1 MSAKGRIEVAE
12 AVSARGESPWRTAW
26 LSDEVLLLSC
36 PPGADPAGSGGSP
49 RQASRRPLV
58 LDAKAFIGP
67 LGRIFAVAPADSIKG
82 ARRLEL
88 VDHEKAEAIAVD
100 AVEIRQ
106 ALTDLRTFLREGPAG
121 WDAEARAALLEF
133 LPALG
138 AEHGLSPSLGEGLRQ
153 VRDALRERQPVVIED
168 RRVGRGI
175 AIERLHR
182 IDERRFY
189 VRGRA
194 WDEVAP
200 ITTLAVMSPEGERVE
215 LLQRLFR
222 HPGREGAFSGLFE
235 LSAPSRGAEG
245 WVVDVSSGPGRSV
258 ETSAALAPD
267 PMQTI
272 LTDAAQDLE
281 GAEILRER
289 HLRPAIARL
298 VELRRA
304 SAGIVEVAAYGRAP
318 RCPAVSVVVPLQR
331 RVDLI
336 EHQFAQFAADP
347 ELLACE
353 LLYVLDDPEQGEG
366 LQELG
371 GELFALYGLPFRLA
385 ALTEAAGLPIACDLG
400 ASLARGERLVLLGA
414 DVLPDRPGWLGVMAA
429 ALDADPAVA
438 AATPKLLY
446 ADEAIDQAGLE
457 YSDSAARGGCP
468 LVRPR
473 LRGMHRSNPAA
484 AGAVPVAAAGL
495 ACLMV
500 DATAFHEVGGLRAEY
515 GLGQYEGADLSRR
528 LAEAGHALH
537 YVPEAE
543 LYRLEGLGAAPEAL
557 GESYARWLHSRLWGD
572 AVAGTRG

>member
-12 AVSARGESPWRTAW
+12 AASARGRSSWRTAW
-26 LSDEVLLLSC
+26 LCDQVLLLFC
-36 PPGADPAGSGGSP
+36 PLGSAPAGSGGSP
-49 RQASRRPLV
+49 RPASRRPLV
-58 LDAKAFIGP
+58 LDAKVFTAP
-67 LGRIFAVAPADSIKG
+67 LGRIFAAAPGDSIEG
-82 ARRLEL
+82 SRRLEL
-88 VDHEKAEAIAVD
+88 VDRENVESIVVD
-100 AVEIRQ
+100 AVEIRE

-121 WDAEARAALLEF
+121 WDMETRTALLEF

-138 AEHGLSPSLGEGLRQ
+138 AEHGLSQSLSHGLCQ
-153 VRDALRERQPVVIED
+153 VRDALRERHPVVVED

-200 ITTLAVMSPEGERVE
+200 ITGLAVTSPEGERVE

-222 HPGREGAFSGLFE
+222 HPGREGTFSGFFE
-235 LSAPSRGAEG
+235 LGSPSRGADG
-245 WVVDVSSGPGRSV
+245 WVAEISSGPGRSV
-258 ETSAALAPD
+258 ETPTALAPD
-267 PMQTI
+267 PIETI
-272 LTDAAQDLE
+272 LADAALDLE
-281 GAEILRER
+281 GAETLREL

-304 SAGIVEVAAYGRAP
+304 SAGIVEIAGYGRVP
-318 RCPAVSVVVPLQR
+318 RSPAVSVVVPLQR

-366 LQELG
+366 MQELA

-385 ALTEAAGLPIACDLG
+385 VLTEAAGLPIACDLG
-400 ASLARGERLVLLGA
+400 ASLAGGERLLLLGA
-414 DVLPDRPGWLGVMAA
+414 DVLPDRPGWLGAMAA

-457 YSDSAARGGCP
+457 YADSAGRDGCP
-468 LVRPR
+468 AVRPR
-473 LRGMHRSNPAA
+473 LRGMHRSIPAA
-484 AGAVPVAAAGL
+484 AGAGPVAAAGL

-500 DATAFHEVGGLRAEY
+500 DATAFHQVGGLRAEY
-515 GLGQYEGADLSRR
+515 GLGRYEGSDLSRR
-528 LAEAGHALH
+528 LAEAGRALR

-543 LYRLEGLGAAPEAL
+543 LYRLEGLGAAPEAV
-557 GESYARWLHSRLWGD
+557 GESYAHWLHSRLWGD
-572 AVAGTRG
+572 VVAGTTG

>member
-12 AVSARGESPWRTAW
+12 PASARTQSPWRTAW
-26 LSDEVLLLSC
+26 LSDEVLLLFC
-36 PPGADPAGSGGSP
+36 PAEAEPAGSGDSP
-49 RQASRRPLV
+49 RQASPGPLV
-58 LDAKAFIGP
+58 VDAKVFTAP
-67 LGRIFAVAPADSIKG
+67 LGRIFAAVPADSIEG
-82 ARRLEL
+82 SRRLEFL
-88 VDHEKAEAIAVD
+88 DREKAERIAVD

-121 WDAEARAALLEF
+121 WDAETRTALLEF

-138 AEHGLSPSLGEGLRQ
+138 AEHGLSRSLSDGLRQ
-153 VRDALRERQPVVIED
+153 VCEALRERHPVVVED

-200 ITTLAVMSPEGERVE
+200 IAELAVTSPEGERVE

-222 HPGREGAFSGLFE
+222 HPGSEGAFSGLFE
-235 LSAPSRGAEG
+235 LGAPSRGADG
-245 WVVDVSSGPGRSV
+245 WVVEIGSGPGRSV
-258 ETSAALAPD
+258 ETSTALAPD
-267 PMQTI
+267 PIETI
-272 LTDAAQDLE
+272 LADAALDLE
-281 GAEILRER
+281 GAETLRER

-304 SAGIVEVAAYGRAP
+304 STGIVEVAAYGRAP
-318 RCPAVSVVVPLQR
+318 RSAAVSVVVPLQR

-347 ELLACE
+347 ELQVCE

-366 LQELG
+366 LEELA

-400 ASLARGERLVLLGA
+400 ASLTRGERLLLLGA

-429 ALDADPAVA
+429 ALDGDPAVA

-457 YSDSAARGGCP
+457 YSDSAGRDGCQV
-468 LVRPR
+468 VRPR
-473 LRGMHRSNPAA
+473 LRGMHRSIPAA
-484 AGAVPVAAAGL
+484 AGAGPVAAAGL

-500 DATAFHEVGGLRAEY
+500 DATAFHQVGGLRAEY
-515 GLGQYEGADLSRR
+515 GLGEYEGADLSRR
-528 LAEAGHALH
+528 LAQAGYALR

-543 LYRLEGLGAAPEAL
+543 LYRLEGLGAAPEEL
-557 GESYARWLHSRLWGD
+557 GEPYARWLHSRLWGD
-572 AVAGTRG
+572 AVAGTTG